1 MRRVDP
7 ALKDRQPLPVYYH
20 SHFCRINKAK
30 KYFLFLQDARE
41 LLFEN
46 IKPLLDILEVL
57 ATRENDLS

>member
-1 MRRVDP
+1 VRRVDP
-7 ALKDRQPLPVYYH
+7 AFKDRQPLSAYYY

-30 KYFLFLQDARE
+30 KYFLFLEDARE

-46 IKPLLDILEVL
+46 IKPLLDVLEVL